1 MLDWFASKPASEPD
15 APVEPKP
22 TPAAEAPSPPPPPP
36 APPPAEEKT
45 AKKAEP
51 AEFSPGPGV
60 RATGI
65 YSLTRVPSAPAPP
78 SASSSIQSRT
88 KSDRTTDKEVGEL
101 KELFGRRSAAPA
113 KSPPKARS
121 PSKSPTRT
129 SPPGNTAAE
138 GSQASSSLLSSRPKW
153 DNRPMYNPPGNL
165 RGVKP
170 YTKEPWSDV
179 AQADMAIRMEFGSRD
194 QLGLPD
200 YEDGPNG
207 LKLEAADR
215 RKHSKSARPWNSSV
229 VRHEPPVLRGQRTIR
244 RAEPW
249 SEYHNDNIDMLN
261 AIDDTSVNELYAITA
276 DRDNRVK
283 PTLVQPA
290 WDSTPKFGRK
300 SKPPGGDLET
310 KLRAQTFRDQRRAF
324 TRAGAPV
331 QGGRGTSIAP
341 YHGQRYA

>member
-1 MLDWFASKPASEPD
+1 
-15 APVEPKP
+15 
-22 TPAAEAPSPPPPPP
+22 
-36 APPPAEEKT
+36 
-45 AKKAEP
+45 
-51 AEFSPGPGV
+51 
-60 RATGI
+60 
-65 YSLTRVPSAPAPP
+65 
-78 SASSSIQSRT
+78 
-88 KSDRTTDKEVGEL
+88 
-101 KELFGRRSAAPA
+101 
-113 KSPPKARS
+113 
-121 PSKSPTRT
+121 
-129 SPPGNTAAE
+129 
-138 GSQASSSLLSSRPKW
+138 
-153 DNRPMYNPPGNL
+153 MYNPPGNL